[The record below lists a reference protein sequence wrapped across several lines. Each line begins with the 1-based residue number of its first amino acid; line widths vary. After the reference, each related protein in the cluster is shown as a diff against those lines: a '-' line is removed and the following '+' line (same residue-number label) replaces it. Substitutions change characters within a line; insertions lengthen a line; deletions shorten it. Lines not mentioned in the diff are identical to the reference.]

1 MERPPSFSVS
11 FYLPA
16 NILKLVILYL
26 QRLIITTR
34 EALYNIPE
42 EEKKKVKSRNSCR
55 EQHNLLQ
62 SKLKYRKNGRQRKQR
77 IKSSS

>member
-1 MERPPSFSVS
+1 MGMERAPSFSVS

-16 NILKLVILYL
+16 NILKPVVLYL

-42 EEKKKVKSRNSCR
+42 EEKKKK
-55 EQHNLLQ
+55 
-62 SKLKYRKNGRQRKQR
+62 
-77 IKSSS
+77 